1 MPASAVPGWPPEVPL
16 PVEPEWKRD
25 YVASVQRLIR
35 DGVDAPLGNLF
46 VYAARKFNPDAEGEK
61 RARSSSE
68 AFLYRRLE
76 TLPSTAGKFQLN
88 KELPIPFAGRG
99 NMEVDLLCPERKVVV
114 EIDGPQHLE
123 PAAYRTDRRKDA
135 LLQEDGYFGFG
146 FLLKTSASTS
156 TTFLTPFSGHS
167 HIVGLHEALVPEGMA

>member
-1 MPASAVPGWPPEVPL
+1 
-16 PVEPEWKRD
+16 
-25 YVASVQRLIR
+25 
-35 DGVDAPLGNLF
+35 
-46 VYAARKFNPDAEGEK
+46 
-61 RARSSSE
+61 
-68 AFLYRRLE
+68 
-76 TLPSTAGKFQLN
+76 
-88 KELPIPFAGRG
+88 
-99 NMEVDLLCPERKVVV
+99 MEVDLLCPERKVVV